1 MVLIICM
8 KMGHGLKF
16 TAVDQPQLEY
26 DIKSVLVKTDGM
38 MMMMMIMVAE
48 DLPWCSGCIVS
59 VCVRL

>member
-8 KMGHGLKF
+8 KRGHGLKF

-38 MMMMMIMVAE
+38 MMIMVAE

-59 VCVRL
+59 VCVTL